1 MGRYYSLQKNAW
13 PWLWVSLVVL
23 LLDQGTK
30 ALAEY
35 YLTFGSSIKVFSL
48 LNFTLTYNRGAAFGF
63 LNLSSLRP
71 GPLLTSLSSIAVTL
85 LILWLWQL
93 SRTAYLKVL
102 SISLIIGGA
111 TGNLVD
117 RLFRSHVVDFIDFHY
132 RQWHYPVFNLAD
144 TFICIGVILL
154 AIVIWRAKE
163 I

>member
-35 YLTFGSSIKVFSL
+35 YLTFGGSTKVFSL

-63 LNLSSLRP
+63 LNVSSLRP
-71 GPLLTSLSSIAVTL
+71 GPLLTSLSSIVITL

-93 SRTAYLKVL
+93 SRTAYLKAL

-111 TGNLVD
+111 AGNLVD

-144 TFICIGVILL
+144 TVICIGVILL